1 MSTDEAADIMSTLN
15 SKVVGQILAKM
26 DPKKGSEI
34 TNKLRT
40 IPDSPAQ

>member
-1 MSTDEAADIMSTLN
+1 MSTLN

-34 TNKLRT
+34 TASLRK
-40 IPDSPAQ
+40 IPSAEPQK